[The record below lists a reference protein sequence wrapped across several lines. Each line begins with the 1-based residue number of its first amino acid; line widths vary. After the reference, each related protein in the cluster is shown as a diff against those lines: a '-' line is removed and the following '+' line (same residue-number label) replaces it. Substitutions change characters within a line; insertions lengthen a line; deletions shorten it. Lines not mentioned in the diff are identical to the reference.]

1 MKHLGRTAPD
11 LGDIVIVLLVGTL
24 AGLRD
29 RLATD
34 GFESAADVVGDL
46 VELADDYVTQV
57 VVT

>member
-1 MKHLGRTAPD
+1 MKSTPD

-34 GFESAADVVGDL
+34 GFERAADVVTDL

-57 VVT
+57 VAS